1 VSKVTISARKAK
13 YGGLEVSEA
22 SRCGPWKTNSRLKRL
37 MADLGLEQEMLKAV
51 IQTNGLSS

>member
-51 IQTNGLSS
+51 IQKTA